1 MQGISLTPYNG
12 NDWFSLINKTR
23 IMEKMRDSIDFKNTD
38 IATLFRKLLLPT
50 VLGMIFSALFVIT
63 DGIFVGKGI
72 GSDALAAVNIV
83 APLWLFS
90 TGVGLM
96 FGVGASV
103 VASIHLSH
111 GKVKVARIN
120 ITQSVVIS
128 SLLLMCTST
137 IFCIFAPQVVQLLG
151 GSERLTP
158 LAVEYMLWFVP
169 FSLFTALLNSGMF
182 FLRLDGSPNYAMMCN
197 VVAAILNIILD
208 YLFIFPFDW
217 GMLGAALASAIGTTV
232 GALMIVFYLI
242 RPQCTLRF
250 YPVKL
255 SHNSMKLIGRNIGYM
270 CRLGSSAFLCEIAI
284 ACMMFVGNQ
293 VFIHYLKE
301 EGVAA
306 FSIACYFFPIIFM
319 VYNAIAQSAQ
329 PIISYNYGLQ
339 RTQRVR
345 HTYLLALKT
354 AIICGTCFALVTIFC
369 SSDIVAMFIDRSYPA
384 YDIAVEGLPLY
395 ATGFVFFAANIV
407 SIGYFQSVERAKYA
421 TVITLLRGFILL
433 TACFYG
439 LPPLIGNTGIWLA
452 TPLAELLTTFFILI
466 IYIYSKK
473 KKKEN
478 SLSLSHGNHDKE
490 ILQEV

>member
-1 MQGISLTPYNG
+1 MS
-12 NDWFSLINKTR
+12 
-23 IMEKMRDSIDFKNTD
+23 MEKMRDSIDFKNTD
-38 IATLFRKLLLPT
+38 IKTLFRKLLLPT

-137 IFCIFAPQVVQLLG
+137 LFCSFAPQVVKLLG

-182 FLRLDGSPNYAMMCN
+182 FLRLDGSPNFAMMCN
-197 VVAAILNIILD
+197 VVAAVLNILLD
-208 YLFIFPFDW
+208 YLFIFPFGW
-217 GMLGAALASAIGTTV
+217 GMFGAALASAIGTTV
-232 GALMIVFYLI
+232 GALMIVFYLM
-242 RPQCTLRF
+242 RRRCALRF
-250 YPVKL
+250 HPIKM
-255 SHNSMKLIGRNIGYM
+255 SRKSMQLMRRNIGYM
-270 CRLGSSAFLCEIAI
+270 CRLGSSAFLCEVAI

-301 EGVAA
+301 DGVAA

-319 VYNAIAQSAQ
+319 VYNAIGQSAQ
-329 PIISYNYGLQ
+329 PILSYNFGAGDEA
-339 RTQRVR
+339 RVR
-345 HTYLLALKT
+345 SAFRLALATAVICGLVFFALT
-354 AIICGTCFALVTIFC
+354 AIFNHQ
-369 SSDIVAMFIDRSYPA
+369 IVAMFIDRSYPA
-384 YDIAVEGLPLY
+384 YDIAVSGLPLF
-395 ATGFVFFAANIV
+395 ASGFVFFAVNIV
-407 SIGYFQSVERAKYA
+407 SIGYFQSVERARPA
-421 TVITLLRGFILL
+421 MVVTVLRGFVFMVICLL
-433 TACFYG
+433 G
-439 LPPLIGNTGIWLA
+439 LPLLFKVPGIWLA
-452 TPLAELLTTFFILI
+452 VPLAEVLTFLVITI
-466 IYIYSKK
+466 IYWRKHQSVR
-473 KKKEN
+473 
-478 SLSLSHGNHDKE
+478 G
-490 ILQEV
+490 